1 MKWGGNY
8 RKLHGTRVRMLLAA
22 PGALKRVTS
31 LPTTVAGPGAAATQ
45 DHSSKTIA
53 PDTVSTEAE
62 MLLIFQTATQILSIV
77 CKMYHI
83 FVGLLHYTAAVVV
96 ATPGAFRHI
105 PAHI

>member
-62 MLLIFQTATQILSIV
+62 MLLIFQTLQPRS
-77 CKMYHI
+77 Y
-83 FVGLLHYTAAVVV
+83 LLFAKCITFLWACFI
-96 ATPGAFRHI
+96 TLLL
-105 PAHI
+105 